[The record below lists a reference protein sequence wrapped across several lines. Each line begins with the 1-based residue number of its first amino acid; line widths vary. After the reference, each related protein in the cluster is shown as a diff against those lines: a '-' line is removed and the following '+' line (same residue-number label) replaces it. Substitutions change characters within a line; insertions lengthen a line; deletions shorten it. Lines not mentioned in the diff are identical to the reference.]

1 MRVAF
6 HDRFRRPHLAH
17 AFPARLALKTRMRH
31 AREHYASGAGVQV
44 GRASY
49 YSGSHTTASGGHV
62 GAATCASRT
71 LPFGTKVLVTNL
83 ANAHRMVLTVNDRG
97 PFVGG
102 RIVDV
107 SRGAAGQLGMV
118 GAGVAAVR
126 VEVLARR

>member
-1 MRVAF
+1 MRFALGGA
-6 HDRFRRPHLAH
+6 RRLRAG
-17 AFPARLALKTRMRH
+17 
-31 AREHYASGAGVQV
+31 ASGVRSGGVQV

-49 YSGSHTTASGGHV
+49 YSGSHTTANGSHV

-97 PFVGG
+97 PYVGG

-107 SRGAAGQLGMV
+107 SRGAAGQLGMMHS
-118 GAGVAAVR
+118 GVAPVR
-126 VEVLARR
+126 VEVIARR